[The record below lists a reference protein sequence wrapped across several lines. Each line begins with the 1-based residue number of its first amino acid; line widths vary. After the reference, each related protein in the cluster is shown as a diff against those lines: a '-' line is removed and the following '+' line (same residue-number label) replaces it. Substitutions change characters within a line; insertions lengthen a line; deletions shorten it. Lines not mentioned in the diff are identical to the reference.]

1 MSDNQKQFDAA
12 IVGGGV
18 IGCAIAWRLA
28 QGGMRV
34 AVIERSDIGR
44 EASFAA
50 GGMLVPLAEADEAD
64 DLFHLCVASRAMYAD
79 FAHELQ
85 QASGINVEYRT
96 EGTLYLS
103 LTEHDDEELERR
115 WQWQHAAGLNV
126 KRLNADCARKLES
139 QINPQLRWALKFP
152 DDHQIN
158 NRLLIAAL
166 HTAARN
172 AGVEF
177 QTQTE
182 IESLLIESL
191 LIESRAGR
199 KQIVGVRTS
208 RGEVISKT
216 VIVAAGSWS
225 SLLKTE
231 AETSLP
237 NLNVAPVHGQM
248 IAVEMPSPA
257 VNHTIYS
264 CRAYVVPRLGGFVI
278 AGSTSDKFGFEKRVT
293 AGGMA
298 SIIERAKEILP
309 GFADL
314 AVTETWSG
322 LRPRAADGLPV
333 IGADDSVAGLV
344 YATGHYRNGIL
355 LTPITAQAIS
365 EIVLKGESGVQLS
378 AFSPQRFARLQA
390 DGSTP

>member
-1 MSDNQKQFDAA
+1 MPELKQDFDAA

-28 QGGMRV
+28 QAGMRV
-34 AVIERSDIGR
+34 VVVERGDIGR

-64 DLFHLCVASRAMYAD
+64 DLFHLCMASRAMYAD
-79 FAHELQ
+79 FARELK
-85 QASGINVEYRT
+85 QASGIDVEYRT

-126 KRLNADCARKLES
+126 KRLNAACARKLEP
-139 QINPQLRWALKFP
+139 QINAGLRWALKFP
-152 DDHQIN
+152 DDHQVN

-166 HTAARN
+166 QAAAQT

-182 IESLLIESL
+182 VERPLIETQ
-191 LIESRAGR
+191 AGR
-199 KQIVGVRTS
+199 KQIVGVVTS
-208 RGEVISKT
+208 GGEVKTQT
-216 VIVAAGSWS
+216 VIIAAGSWS
-225 SLLKTE
+225 SLLDTE
-231 AETSLP
+231 SETLLP
-237 NLNVAPVHGQM
+237 ALKVAPVHGQM
-248 IAVEMPSPA
+248 VAVAMPSPA

-293 AGGMA
+293 AGGMT

-309 GFADL
+309 GFGDL
-314 AVTETWSG
+314 AMIETWAG
-322 LRPRAADGLPV
+322 LRPRAADALPV
-333 IGADDSVAGLV
+333 IGSDSTVTGLV

-355 LTPITAQAIS
+355 LTPVTAKAVS
-365 EIVLKGESGVQLS
+365 EIVLKGESSIQLS
-378 AFSPQRFARLQA
+378 PFSPARFN
-390 DGSTP
+390 SE

>member
-1 MSDNQKQFDAA
+1 MPESTQSFDAA

-28 QGGMRV
+28 QAGMQV
-34 AVIERSDIGR
+34 AVIERGDIGR

-50 GGMLVPLAEADEAD
+50 GGMLVPLAEADDDD

-79 FAHELQ
+79 FARELQ
-85 QASGINVEYRT
+85 QASGIDVEYRT
-96 EGTLYLS
+96 NGTLYLS

-126 KRLNADCARKLES
+126 KRLNAACALKLE
-139 QINPQLRWALKFP
+139 PQVNDKLRWALKFP
-152 DDHQIN
+152 DDHQVN
-158 NRLLIAAL
+158 NRLLTKALKFAAQ
-166 HTAARN
+166 N

-182 IESLLIESL
+182 VERLLIESN
-191 LIESRAGR
+191 AGQ

-208 RGEVISKT
+208 RGEVKAKT

-225 SLLKTE
+225 SLLD
-231 AETSLP
+231 AESETLLP
-237 NLNVAPVHGQM
+237 NLKVAPVHGQM
-248 IAVEMPSPA
+248 MAVAMPSPE

-309 GFADL
+309 GFGDW
-314 AVTETWSG
+314 AVTETWPG
-322 LRPRAADGLPV
+322 LRPRAGDGLPV
-333 IGADDSVAGLV
+333 LGADPTVTGLI

-365 EIVLKGESGVQLS
+365 EIVLKGESSIQLS
-378 AFSPQRFARLQA
+378 SFNPQRFSHLQVA
-390 DGSTP
+390 DLKP

>member
-1 MSDNQKQFDAA
+1 MSEIPKQFDAA

-28 QGGMRV
+28 QAGMKV
-34 AVIERSDIGR
+34 VVIERGEVGR
-44 EASFAA
+44 EASHAA

-79 FAHELQ
+79 FARELQ
-85 QASGINVEYRT
+85 EASGIDVEYRT

-103 LTEHDDEELERR
+103 LKDEDDEELERR

-126 KRLNADCARKLES
+126 KRLNADCARKLEP
-139 QINPQLRWALKFP
+139 QINAGLRWALKFP
-152 DDHQIN
+152 DDHQVN

-166 HTAARN
+166 HLAAQK

-177 QTQTE
+177 QTHTE
-182 IESLLIESL
+182 VERLLIES
-191 LIESRAGR
+191 IAGQ
-199 KQIVGVRTS
+199 KQIAGVSTS
-208 RGEVISKT
+208 RGEIKSKT

-225 SLLKTE
+225 SFLKSETETLLPK
-231 AETSLP
+231 
-237 NLNVAPVHGQM
+237 LNVQPVHGQM
-248 IAVEMPSPA
+248 VAVEMPALP

-264 CRAYVVPRLGGFVI
+264 CRAYVVPRLGGFLI

-309 GFADL
+309 NFSNL
-314 AVTETWSG
+314 KITETWSG
-322 LRPRAADGLPV
+322 LRPRATDGLPV
-333 IGADDSVAGLV
+333 IGIDGSVAGLI

-355 LTPITAQAIS
+355 LTPITAKAVS
-365 EIVLKGESGVQLS
+365 EIVLHGESRVSFSQ
-378 AFSPQRFARLQA
+378 FSPQRFAHLRT
-390 DGSTP
+390 DG

>member
-1 MSDNQKQFDAA
+1 MSEIQKQFDSAV
-12 IVGGGV
+12 IGGGV

-28 QGGMRV
+28 QAGMKV
-34 AVIERSDIGR
+34 VVIERGEVGR
-44 EASFAA
+44 EASHAA

-79 FAHELQ
+79 FSRELQ
-85 QASGINVEYRT
+85 EASGIDVEYRT

-103 LTEHDDEELERR
+103 LAEEDDEELEHR

-126 KRLNADCARKLES
+126 KRLNADCVRKLEP
-139 QINPQLRWALKFP
+139 QINENLRWALKFP
-152 DDHQIN
+152 DDHQVN
-158 NRLLIAAL
+158 NRLLVAAL
-166 HTAARN
+166 YLAAQN

-177 QTQTE
+177 QTQAE
-182 IESLLIESL
+182 VERLLIES
-191 LIESRAGR
+191 SAGQ

-208 RGEVISKT
+208 RGEIKSKT

-231 AETSLP
+231 AETLLP
-237 NLNVAPVHGQM
+237 ELNVQPVHGQM
-248 IAVEMPSPA
+248 VAVEMPAPP

-264 CRAYVVPRLGGFVI
+264 CRAYVVPRLGRFLI

-309 GFADL
+309 GFGNL
-314 AVTETWSG
+314 TVTETWSG

-333 IGADDSVAGLV
+333 LGADTSINGLI

-355 LTPITAQAIS
+355 LTPITASAVS
-365 EIVLKGESGVQLS
+365 EIVLQGESKVSLS
-378 AFSPQRFARLQA
+378 AVSPQRFAHLRA
-390 DGSTP
+390 DG

>member
-1 MSDNQKQFDAA
+1 MPESQKLFDAA

-28 QGGMRV
+28 QAGMRV
-34 AVIERSDIGR
+34 VVIERGEIGR

-64 DLFHLCVASRAMYAD
+64 DLFHLCVASQAMYAD
-79 FAHELQ
+79 FARELQ

-126 KRLNADCARKLES
+126 KRLNADCARKLEP

-152 DDHQIN
+152 EDHQVN
-158 NRLLIAAL
+158 NRLLVAAL
-166 HTAARN
+166 KVAAQK

-182 IESLLIESL
+182 VERLLIETQ
-191 LIESRAGR
+191 AGP
-199 KQIVGVRTS
+199 KQVVGVATS
-208 RGEVISKT
+208 RGEVRSKT
-216 VIVAAGSWS
+216 VVIAAGSWS
-225 SLLKTE
+225 SLLETE
-231 AETSLP
+231 AETLLP
-237 NLNVAPVHGQM
+237 NLKVAPVHGQM
-248 IAVEMPSPA
+248 VAVEMPSPA

-264 CRAYVVPRLGGFVI
+264 CRAYVVPRLGGFII

-293 AGGMA
+293 AGGVA

-309 GFADL
+309 GFGDL

-322 LRPRAADGLPV
+322 LRPHAADGLPV
-333 IGADDSVAGLV
+333 LGTDTTVAGLI

-355 LTPITAQAIS
+355 LTPITAKAVS
-365 EIVLKGESGVQLS
+365 ELVLNGETRIQLL
-378 AFSPQRFARLQA
+378 AFTPQRFARLQA
-390 DGSTP
+390 IGSKP